1 MRIYQRKAKGV
12 WYIDYSFNGRR
23 VRKKVGTSRKMA
35 ELALNETE
43 LKIVKKKFLGINEPK
58 RMIFDK
64 LCEEYLQFSK
74 ANKRPLSHLRDI
86 TSVKSLNQ
94 SFGNM
99 LITDITA
106 QDLELHKNRRHDEVK
121 PATTNREISCIKHMF
136 TKAIHWDYLRKNP
149 LRSVK
154 KFREPPGRVR
164 YLKENEIAK
173 LLYCCAEHIKPVV
186 ITALNTGMRKGE
198 ILNLKWSDVD
208 IVKRIITIRDS
219 KNHESRHIPI
229 NDELYTVLL
238 KLPQNSNCD
247 GHVFLGK
254 HGEPIRSIQNAWE
267 RAVKNAGITDFRF
280 HDLRHTFASHLAMR
294 GVDIRVLQELLG
306 QKTIAMTVRYSH
318 LSNKVLRK
326 AVDKLNITD
335 YNDSEIGT
343 NLAQMDLAKK

>member
-12 WYIDYSFNGRR
+12 WYLDYSFNGRR
-23 VRKKVGTSRKMA
+23 VRKKVGTSKKMA
-35 ELALNETE
+35 ELALKEIELQIAKGEFLGVIE
-43 LKIVKKKFLGINEPK
+43 LKKVV
-58 RMIFDK
+58 FDK
-64 LCEEYLQFSK
+64 LCREYLVYSK
-74 ANKRPLSHLRDI
+74 ANKAKQSHRRDTTSINNLR
-86 TSVKSLNQ
+86 KS
-94 SFGNM
+94 FKGK
-99 LITDITA
+99 LISEISA
-106 QDLELHKNRRHDEVK
+106 YDLEQYKNIRKDEVE
-121 PATTNREISCIKHMF
+121 PATVNREISCIKHMF

-267 RAVKNAGITDFRF
+267 RTVKNAGITDFRF

>member
-1 MRIYQRKAKGV
+1 MRIYQRKGV

-86 TSVKSLNQ
+86 TSIKSLNQ

-106 QDLELHKNRRHDEVK
+106 QGLELHKNRRHDEVK

-229 NDELYTVLL
+229 GFLRFNFIDKSSGNVWLRMMIGEKQSQGKGYAREALHHYLKWMFGTLGIHRITIECYSTNLRAIKFFKKIGFKKEGILREAVFINEKYRDIISLGLL
-238 KLPQNSNCD
+238 KKEFKSTTP
-247 GHVFLGK
+247 
-254 HGEPIRSIQNAWE
+254 
-267 RAVKNAGITDFRF
+267 
-280 HDLRHTFASHLAMR
+280 
-294 GVDIRVLQELLG
+294 
-306 QKTIAMTVRYSH
+306 
-318 LSNKVLRK
+318 
-326 AVDKLNITD
+326 
-335 YNDSEIGT
+335 
-343 NLAQMDLAKK
+343 